1 MVITHF
7 LVLNNLRLVST
18 LFHLDV
24 NLDSG
29 DGTGWNRKQQELQ
42 RIMTLINSELEKTD
56 GNVLKCDAVESHSE
70 LSACSSFRRFV
81 SSLRALRKTYAF
93 SSKPLTLPVV
103 CLYPTCIKILYF
115 CMLNNELFTIFFPSC
130 FMVDRSVELL

>member
-7 LVLNNLRLVST
+7 LVLNNLRLGST

-29 DGTGWNRKQQELQ
+29 DRTGWNRKQQELQ

-70 LSACSSFRRFV
+70 LSLSEVFNSEGA
-81 SSLRALRKTYAF
+81 
-93 SSKPLTLPVV
+93 SKDV
-103 CLYPTCIKILYF
+103 CLQLKTISTSCCLSLSDLY
-115 CMLNNELFTIFFPSC
+115 
-130 FMVDRSVELL
+130 